1 MKITTKQ
8 LKRLIRETVDK
19 QIEMQFGQ
27 TGGRPGE
34 WMGGGDPPNRPIA
47 SVTRQISD
55 GLGALNDHIQNM
67 LNYMDRLEL
76 ANELDGI
83 VENLR
88 NR

>member
-1 MKITTKQ
+1 MNITAKQ

-34 WMGGGDPPNRPIA
+34 WMGDGGQPGK
-47 SVTRQISD
+47 VMLTRQISD
-55 GLGALNDHIQNM
+55 GLGALNDHIQSM

-83 VENLR
+83 AENLR